1 MLDKILGVAAILVLI
16 GFMGVL
22 VVFVPDLD
30 LIIVTVVVTVMAAY
44 DFYINLFKPK
54 NGNDGG

>member
-1 MLDKILGVAAILVLI
+1 
-16 GFMGVL
+16 MGVL

-54 NGNDGG
+54 NGNNGG

>member
-1 MLDKILGVAAILVLI
+1 MLDKILGVAAILALI

-54 NGNDGG
+54 NGNNGG

>member
-54 NGNDGG
+54 NGNNGG